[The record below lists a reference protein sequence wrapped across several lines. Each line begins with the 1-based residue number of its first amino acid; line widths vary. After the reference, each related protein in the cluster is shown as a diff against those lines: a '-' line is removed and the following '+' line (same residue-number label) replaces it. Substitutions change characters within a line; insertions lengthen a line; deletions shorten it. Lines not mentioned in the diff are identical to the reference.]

1 MAGESEIDT
10 TVPMQ
15 AQASS
20 PASVQ
25 APSPALAPAPSPVV
39 PAAPAIDAQTAPG
52 KPTEIQ
58 GTTVPATSPAAT
70 TTTLANGFQ
79 MTSQELFR
87 VGDVAI
93 TREQVTPGGAYSG
106 QAADQFGDKVVIN
119 TGAGNDTV
127 KVSERKDGT
136 LDVDVNGQK
145 YHITLAP
152 GQELGVRTGDG
163 NDVVQAAANVKVNMD
178 VYGGAGNDTITTG
191 KGNDRVDGGLG
202 NDTISTGAGRDDVFG
217 NGGDD
222 VIDAGSGHDVVYG
235 GDGNDTLRGGK
246 GRDTIEGGKGNDIL
260 EGGSG
265 NDVLS
270 GGLGDDTIRGDT
282 GNDVI
287 YTGAGKDKVDN
298 QSGKDVVYGQ
308 SADDTITAAKGAS
321 NTVKEVDMTKALGS
335 SITLQGSAEFQ
346 QRVAADIELLR
357 ASPNGRQMLAQLDAA
372 ALNGNTVTI
381 SELPNIR
388 NGGAGTGGTDTFLKE
403 VTGADGKK
411 TVVAGAGGDATI
423 YFNPSNHDDRFPN
436 SAGVLFHELSHAY
449 NMVTGTRQSG
459 QYTGTGIDNGTNK
472 REMQAVG
479 LENGG
484 LVFNFPGGT
493 GASTANPA
501 ALSENGMRAEM
512 GLPARPSYSLPAT
525 WSGGLGSPDSLAQAS
540 TGDPQLDKMMAAM
553 QTGDRGGM
561 RAAQSE
567 LSSSSFGQ
575 QFKQEGVTAVAQ
587 QQDVEAK
594 QQPLRQ
600 PQVEP
605 EAVSAGGQR
614 R

>member
-1 MAGESEIDT
+1 MAGERDIDP

-15 AQASS
+15 GSS
-20 PASVQ
+20 AVPPTPAV
-25 APSPALAPAPSPVV
+25 AAATPPAGP
-39 PAAPAIDAQTAPG
+39 I
-52 KPTEIQ
+52 EIH
-58 GTTVPATSPAAT
+58 GSTVPATSPTPT

-93 TREQVTPGGAYSG
+93 TREQVTPGGAYAG
-106 QAADQFGDKVVIN
+106 QSADQFGDKVVIN

-127 KVSERKDGT
+127 NVSERKDGT
-136 LDVDVNGQK
+136 LDVEVNGQK
-145 YHITLAP
+145 YHVTLAP

-163 NDVVQAAANVKVNMD
+163 NDVITAAANVKVNMD

-191 KGNDRVDGGLG
+191 QGNDRIDGGLG
-202 NDTISTGAGRDDVFG
+202 NDTIKSGAGRDDVFG

-246 GRDTIEGGKGNDIL
+246 GRDTLEGGAGNDIL

-270 GGLGDDTIRGDT
+270 GGLGNDTIRGDA
-282 GNDVI
+282 GNDIV
-287 YTGAGKDKVDN
+287 YTGAGKDTVDN
-298 QSGKDVVYGQ
+298 KSGKDVVYGQ
-308 SADDTITAAKGAS
+308 SADDTITATGKGVT
-321 NTVKEVDMTKALGS
+321 NTVTEVDMTKALGS
-335 SITLQGSAEFQ
+335 SITLQGSPEFQ

-357 ASPNGRQMLAQLDAA
+357 ASPNGRQMLEQLDAA
-372 ALNGNTVTI
+372 ALKGNTVTI

-388 NGGAGTGGTDTFLKE
+388 NGGAGTSGTDTFLKE
-403 VTGADGKK
+403 VTGPGGTK
-411 TVVAGAGGDATI
+411 TVVAGAGGDATV

-449 NMVTGTRQSG
+449 NMVTGTRQQG
-459 QYTGTGIDNGTNK
+459 TYTGTGIDNGTNR

-484 LVFNFPGGT
+484 LTFNFPGGT
-493 GASTANPA
+493 GASTANPT
-501 ALSENGMRAEM
+501 ALTENGMRAEM
-512 GLPARPSYSLPAT
+512 GLPTRPSYSLPSN
-525 WSGGLGSPDSLAQAS
+525 WKGGLGSPDSLAQSS
-540 TGDPQLDKMMAAM
+540 TGDPQLDRMMTAM
-553 QTGDRGGM
+553 QTGDRTGM
-561 RAAQSE
+561 RAAQSD
-567 LSSSSFGQ
+567 LGTSTFGQ
-575 QFKQEGVTAVAQ
+575 QFKQEGVASVAQAQ
-587 QQDVEAK
+587 QQDVDAK
-594 QQPLRQ
+594 QPRQ
-600 PQVEP
+600 PQQQVEA
-605 EAVSAGGQR
+605 EAVSAGGMR

>member
-1 MAGESEIDT
+1 MAGERDIDP
-10 TVPMQ
+10 TVPVQ
-15 AQASS
+15 GSS
-20 PASVQ
+20 AVPSTPAV
-25 APSPALAPAPSPVV
+25 AAATPPAGP
-39 PAAPAIDAQTAPG
+39 I
-52 KPTEIQ
+52 EIH
-58 GTTVPATSPAAT
+58 GSTVPATSPTPT

-93 TREQVTPGGAYSG
+93 TREQVTPGGPYAG
-106 QAADQFGDKVVIN
+106 QSADQFGDKVVIN

-127 KVSERKDGT
+127 NVSERKDGT
-136 LDVDVNGQK
+136 LDVEVNGQK
-145 YHITLAP
+145 YHVTLAP

-163 NDVVQAAANVKVNMD
+163 NDVITAAANVKVNMD

-191 KGNDRVDGGLG
+191 QGNDRIDGGLG
-202 NDTISTGAGRDDVFG
+202 NDTIKSGAGRDDVFG

-246 GRDTIEGGKGNDIL
+246 GRDTLEGGAGNDIL

-270 GGLGDDTIRGDT
+270 GGLGNDTIRGDA
-282 GNDVI
+282 GNDVV
-287 YTGAGKDKVDN
+287 YTGAGKDTVDN
-298 QSGKDVVYGQ
+298 KSGKDVVYGQ
-308 SADDTITAAKGAS
+308 SADDTITATGKS
-321 NTVKEVDMTKALGS
+321 VTNTVTEVDMTKALGS
-335 SITLQGSAEFQ
+335 SITLQGSPEFQ

-357 ASPNGRQMLAQLDAA
+357 ASPNGRQMLEQLDAA
-372 ALNGNTVTI
+372 ALKGNTVTI

-388 NGGAGTGGTDTFLKE
+388 NGGAGTSGTDTFLKE
-403 VTGADGKK
+403 VTGPGGTK

-449 NMVTGTRQSG
+449 NMVTGTRQQG
-459 QYTGTGIDNGTNK
+459 TYTGTGIDNGTNR

-484 LVFNFPGGT
+484 LTFNFPGGT
-493 GASTANPA
+493 GASTANPT

-512 GLPARPSYSLPAT
+512 SLPARPSYSLPSS
-525 WSGGLGSPDSLAQAS
+525 WKGGLGSPDSLAQSS
-540 TGDPQLDKMMAAM
+540 TGDPQLDRMMAAM
-553 QTGDRGGM
+553 QNGDRTGM
-561 RAAQSE
+561 RAAQSD
-567 LSSSSFGQ
+567 LGTSTFGQ
-575 QFKQEGVTAVAQ
+575 QFKQEGVASVAQAQ

-594 QQPLRQ
+594 QQRQ
-600 PQVEP
+600 PQQQVEA
-605 EAVSAGGQR
+605 EAVSAGGMR

>member
-1 MAGESEIDT
+1 MAGERDIDPGIPVQGASAVPS
-10 TVPMQ
+10 TVP
-15 AQASS
+15 S
-20 PASVQ
+20 
-25 APSPALAPAPSPVV
+25 APATGAVTPP
-39 PAAPAIDAQTAPG
+39 PG
-52 KPTEIQ
+52 GPIEIH
-58 GTTVPATSPAAT
+58 GSTVPATSPAPT

-93 TREQVTPGGAYSG
+93 TREQVTPGGAYAG
-106 QAADQFGDKVVIN
+106 QSADQFGDKVVVN

-145 YHITLAP
+145 YHVTLAP

-163 NDVVQAAANVKVNMD
+163 NDVIEAAANVKVNMD

-191 KGNDRVDGGLG
+191 KGNDRIDGGLG
-202 NDTISTGAGRDDVFG
+202 NDTIKSGAGRDDVFG

-246 GRDTIEGGKGNDIL
+246 GRDTLEGGAGNDVL

-270 GGLGDDTIRGDT
+270 GGLGDDTIRGDA
-282 GNDVI
+282 GNDVV
-287 YTGAGKDKVDN
+287 YTGAGKDTVDN
-298 QSGKDVVYGQ
+298 KAGKDVVYGQ
-308 SADDTITAAKGAS
+308 SADDTITATGKGVT
-321 NTVKEVDMTKALGS
+321 NTVTEVDMTKALGS
-335 SITLQGSAEFQ
+335 SITLQGSPEFQ

-357 ASPNGRQMLAQLDAA
+357 ASPNGRQMLEQLDAA
-372 ALNGNTVTI
+372 ALKGNTVTI

-449 NMVTGTRQSG
+449 NMVTGTRQPG
-459 QYTGTGIDNGTNK
+459 QNTATGIDNGTNR

-484 LVFNFPGGT
+484 LTFNFPGGT
-493 GASTANPA
+493 GATTANPT

-512 GLPARPSYSLPAT
+512 GLPARPSYSLPSN
-525 WSGGLGSPDSLAQAS
+525 WKGGLGSPDSLTQAS
-540 TGDPQLDKMMAAM
+540 TGDPQLDKMMTAM
-553 QTGDRGGM
+553 QTGDRAGM
-561 RAAQSE
+561 RAAQADLGNSN
-567 LSSSSFGQ
+567 FGQ
-575 QFKQEGVTAVAQ
+575 QFKQEGVAAVAQAQ

-594 QQPLRQ
+594 QQSQRPQQ
-600 PQVEP
+600 PEA
-605 EAVSAGGQR
+605 EAVSAGGMR